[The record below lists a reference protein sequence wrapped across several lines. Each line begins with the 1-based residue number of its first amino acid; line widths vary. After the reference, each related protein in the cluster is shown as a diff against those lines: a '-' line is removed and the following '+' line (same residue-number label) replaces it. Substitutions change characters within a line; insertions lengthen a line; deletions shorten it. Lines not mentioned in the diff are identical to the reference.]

1 MTVAGSGAKVV
12 KSSGETEIFDPN
24 IITSDC
30 VEAGVEFWT
39 AAEVALEVSRGIFDG
54 INSDEIQRKI
64 LASLYNKNP
73 EAADRYKRFHSMYVR
88 TSSNT
93 IERFNRKRIVD
104 SLVKE
109 TSLPKEVAEIV
120 ARETEAELRRLNLDF
135 TSGPL
140 IREIVNV
147 KLLEHGYEGARSD
160 YTRLGM
166 PVYDAAQLIDPIPNK
181 TTPTEGSELVHTEMA
196 NSIFRE
202 YSLLKVLPLHL
213 ADAHMKGDLHI
224 HDLEYFVTRPY
235 TAIHDLRFFLKS
247 GLRFKDSMGRGVT
260 TGPAKNAETAV
271 LHSVKALFAA
281 STAFS
286 ADLGF
291 HSFNVWLAPYL
302 EGLKKSEI
310 MQLAQTL
317 VFELAQTFSLNRKSP
332 LPIDLEVEYGVPAHL
347 AEVPALLAGGVVRD
361 NIVYGDFESE
371 AREFA
376 LALSEVYR
384 SGDYRGDAFNSPRLV
399 YKMRPEDREKDG
411 TDDFSQLMHEAAAEA
426 RQINILNMVSSGL
439 SPEASAHSSGAIYPG
454 VSESFETDYNEPFL
468 RSALQRTTINLPR
481 TVYKSGGKED
491 SLFEAV
497 DSALEMAREAAR
509 IKRDVMSRRMA
520 GGSLSFFAKSS
531 GEKPYFNLN
540 QSVNLLGYVGLN
552 DALKA
557 FLGEEIH
564 ESTYGRDFAV
574 SILRHISET
583 LRGWESE
590 SGERWHLTSISSG
603 DLPRRFAVLDSG
615 QFSEVAMVSGGKTG
629 YSDSCEPGLNA
640 KIDLLDRQKIL
651 APIRRLSTGGSLET
665 VRGSSGHSA
674 GELLETSEE
683 FIKLNIPY
691 WSFDL

>member
-64 LASLYNKNP
+64 LASLYNRNP

-166 PVYDAAQLIDPIPNK
+166 PVYDAAQLIEALPNK
-181 TTPTEGSELVHTEMA
+181 TTPTEGSELVHMEMA

-213 ADAHMKGDLHI
+213 ADAHMKGDLYI

-235 TAIHDLRFFLKS
+235 RAIHDLRFFLKN
-247 GLRFKDSMGRGVT
+247 GLKFKGSMGRGVT
-260 TGPAKNAETAV
+260 TGPAKNAETAI
-271 LHSVKALFAA
+271 LHSVKALLAA

-291 HSFNVWLAPYL
+291 HSFNVWIAPYL
-302 EGLKKSEI
+302 EGLKRSEI

-347 AEVPALLAGGVVRD
+347 AEVPALMPGGVVRND
-361 NIVYGDFESE
+361 IFYGDFEEE

-376 LALSEVYR
+376 IALSEVYR
-384 SGDYRGDAFNSPRLV
+384 SGDYRGEAFNSPSLV
-399 YKMRPEDREKDG
+399 YKMRLDDRKKEG
-411 TDDFSQLMHEAAAEA
+411 ADDFALLMHESASEG
-426 RQINILNMVSSGL
+426 RPINLLNLVSSGL
-439 SPEASAHSSGAIYPG
+439 GQRSSAHSSGAIYPG
-454 VSESFETDYNEPFL
+454 GGSSDETVSELPYLE
-468 RSALQRTTINLPR
+468 SALQHTTLNLPR

-491 SLFEAV
+491 PFFEAL
-497 DSALEMAREAAR
+497 DSALDLAREAGR
-509 IKRDVMSRRMA
+509 IKRDVLSRRMKS
-520 GGSLSFFAKSS
+520 GSLSFFAESS
-531 GEKPYFNLN
+531 GEKPYFDLN
-540 QSVNLLGYVGLN
+540 QGINLIGYVGLN
-552 DALKA
+552 NAVKA
-557 FLGEEIH
+557 YLGEEFH
-564 ESTYGRDFAV
+564 ESGYARDFGV
-574 SILRHISET
+574 SIIRHVSDT
-583 LRGWESE
+583 LHGWERE
-590 SGERWHLTSISSG
+590 SGERWHLCSTSSPG
-603 DLPRRFAVLDSG
+603 LAQRFAVLDSG
-615 QFSEVAMVSGGKTG
+615 QFSEVASVSGGEVG
-629 YSDSCEPGLNA
+629 YSDSCEFSPGA
-640 KIDLLDRQKIL
+640 KVDFTSRQKIL
-651 APIRRLSTGGSLET
+651 AEFRRLSTGGSREI
-665 VRGSSGHSA
+665 VCSSGRSPE
-674 GELLETSEE
+674 ELLETSEE
-683 FIKLNIPY
+683 LFKHSVPY
-691 WSFDL
+691 WSFEL

>member
-64 LASLYNKNP
+64 LATLYTKNP

-120 ARETEAELRRLNLDF
+120 ARETESELRRLNLDF

-166 PVYDAAQLIDPIPNK
+166 PVYDAAQLIDPVPNK
-181 TTPTEGSELVHTEMA
+181 SGQVASSELVHVEMA

-213 ADAHMKGDLHI
+213 ADAHMKGDLYI

-235 TAIHDLRFFLKS
+235 RSIHDLRFFLEN
-247 GLRFKDSMGRGVT
+247 GLKFKDSMGRGVT
-260 TGPAKNAETAV
+260 TGPAKNAETAI
-271 LHSVKALFAA
+271 LHAVKALFAA

-291 HSFNVWLAPYL
+291 HSFNVWIAPYL
-302 EGLKKSEI
+302 EGLKRSEI

-347 AEVPALLAGGVVRD
+347 AEVPALLPGGVVRSD
-361 NIVYGDFESE
+361 IIYGDFEEE
-371 AREFA
+371 AQEFA
-376 LALSEVYR
+376 QALSEVYR
-384 SGDYRGDAFNSPRLV
+384 KGDYRGEAFNSPSMV
-399 YKMRPEDREKDG
+399 YKMRQGDPKKEG
-411 TDDFSQLMHEAAAEA
+411 AHDFALLLHEAAAEG
-426 RQINILNMVSSGL
+426 RTVNMLNLVSSGL
-439 SPEASAHSSGAIYPG
+439 GPRTSAHSSGAIYPG
-454 VSESFETDYNEPFL
+454 DDVSDEPVSELPYLE
-468 RSALQRTTINLPR
+468 SALQCTTINLPR
-481 TVYKSGGKED
+481 TVYRAGGKED
-491 SLFEAV
+491 PLFEGI
-497 DSALEMAREAAR
+497 DSALGLAREAAQ
-509 IKRDVMSRRMA
+509 IKRDVLSRRMTS
-520 GGSLSFFAKSS
+520 GSLSFFAGGR
-531 GEKPYFNLN
+531 GEKSYFDLN
-540 QSVNLLGYVGLN
+540 RSVNLIGYVGLN
-552 DALKA
+552 DAVKA
-557 FLGEEIH
+557 YLGEELH
-564 ESTYGRDFAV
+564 TSSYARDFGV
-574 SILRHISET
+574 SLVRHISDT
-583 LRGWESE
+583 LRGWERK
-590 SGERWHLTSISSG
+590 SGERWHLCSTSSLS
-603 DLPRRFAVLDSG
+603 LARRFAVLDSG
-615 QFSEVAMVSGGKTG
+615 QFSEVASVSGGKAR
-629 YSDSCEPGLNA
+629 YSDSCELGSSA
-640 KIDLLDRQKIL
+640 EIDFTSRQKIL
-651 APIRRLSTGGSLET
+651 GPIRRLSTGGSIET
-665 VRGSSGHSA
+665 IRSGSSSA
-674 GELLETSEE
+674 EELLEISEE
-683 FIKLNIPY
+683 LFKHSVPY
-691 WSFDL
+691 WSFAP